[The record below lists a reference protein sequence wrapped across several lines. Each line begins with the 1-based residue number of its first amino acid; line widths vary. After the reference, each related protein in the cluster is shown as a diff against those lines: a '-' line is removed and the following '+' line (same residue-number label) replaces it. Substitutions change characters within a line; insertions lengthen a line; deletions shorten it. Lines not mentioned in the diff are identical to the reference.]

1 MGAKGELKRKQIMDY
16 LKEFYSTHGYPP
28 TVREIAEAVSL
39 KSTASVHTHLSMLE
53 EQGLI
58 KRDAFNSRAIEIVK
72 KDQQESLFNDILN
85 NNLETL
91 DQSMVSLPIIG
102 HIAAGTPILAEQN
115 IEDYFP
121 IPASYAPRGVSFMLK
136 VHGESM
142 IEAGIFDG
150 DLIMVK
156 QQNTANNGDIVVALI
171 DDSATVKT
179 FYKKG
184 GHIILKPEN
193 ATMEPFIADNVV
205 IQGKVFGVYR
215 FFK

>member
-1 MGAKGELKRKQIMDY
+1 MKTKGTQKREQILDFLREY
-16 LKEFYSTHGYPP
+16 FSYHNYPP
-28 TVREIAEAVSL
+28 TVREIAEAVGL
-39 KSTASVHTHLSMLE
+39 KSPASVHTHLNILE
-53 EQGLI
+53 KQGLI
-58 KRDAFNSRAIEIVK
+58 KKNPFNSRAIEII
-72 KDQQESLFNDILN
+72 EN
-85 NNLETL
+85 NTEETVL
-91 DQSMVSLPIIG
+91 SSNTEEINQNTISLPIIG
-102 HIAAGTPILAEQN
+102 HIAAGTPVFAEEN

-121 IPASYAPRGVSFMLK
+121 IPAAYAPKGTSFMLK

-150 DLIMVK
+150 DLIMVN

-171 DDSATVKT
+171 GDSATVKT
-179 FYKKG
+179 FYKKE

-193 ATMEPFIADNVV
+193 ASMEPFIADDVM